1 MKFRIIRLWVAG
13 HLASVSVA
21 FVSVAFVSAALVFA
35 SSVDLQSYFSP
46 KGGTQ
51 EAIVRVILKA
61 EKTIDVAMYSFSSD
75 RILDTFRRL
84 KKERPGVRIRM
95 IFNDADNEVPKEE
108 GDKAPAERA
117 REIERAGIDI
127 RYVTQRNKRIMHE
140 KFMIV
145 DGIILLNGSGNFS
158 NSSDSRY
165 DENMIEHRLFKEG
178 EETLS
183 LFPLFQ
189 EEFDLMWNLSYDF
202 PDGSRFNDERERR
215 RVRKFKDA
223 NVIPYFTSANFDPVY
238 TFPRN
243 RERTVSHAL
252 ERAIESAGSS
262 IYVATGHFRL
272 MLLANAL
279 IRAKKSRPN
288 LDIRVVLDSQEYVAK
303 ERHEEHMRR
312 YRECIREYGVGA
324 QQCELSGGYELS
336 RYLSENGI
344 DVRLKYYSFLW
355 HYPFEP
361 QMHHKYMIVDAR
373 EVWTGSYNWSRN
385 AEFNSFENVVCYRGD
400 ELQPLISSFSKNFN
414 RLWEL
419 NRDQYR
425 ERQRKL
431 REENLIEIHFGG
443 KSGEGAMAL
452 TISEI
457 DRLIEIL
464 EEEIPGFF
472 RKARREDR
480 YWDKKRDRGGE

>member
-1 MKFRIIRLWVAG
+1 MKFRTIRLWAAG
-13 HLASVSVA
+13 RLSFISVA
-21 FVSVAFVSAALVFA
+21 FVWLAFVSTALIFA
-35 SSVDLQSYFSP
+35 SSFDLQSYFSP

-51 EAIVRVILKA
+51 EAIIRAILAA
-61 EKTIDVAMYSFSSD
+61 EKTIDIAMYSFSSD

-95 IFNDADNEVPKEE
+95 IFNDADNEVSKEE
-108 GDKAPAERA
+108 GDKPQAERA
-117 REIERAGIDI
+117 REIERSGIDV
-127 RYVTQRNKRIMHE
+127 RYVTRGNKRIMHE

-145 DGIILLNGSGNFS
+145 DGIVLLNGSGNFS

-178 EETLS
+178 EEALS
-183 LFPLFQ
+183 LFQ

-202 PDGSRFNDERERR
+202 PDGSRFRDEPKKEH
-215 RVRKFKDA
+215 VRKFKDA
-223 NVIPYFTSANFDPVY
+223 NVIPYFTSANFDPAY

-243 RERTVSHAL
+243 GERTVSRAL
-252 ERAIESAGSS
+252 ERAIESARSS

-279 IRAKKSRPN
+279 IRAKKSHPD

-303 ERHEEHMRR
+303 ERHEEHLRR
-312 YRECIREYGVGA
+312 YRQCIREYGV
-324 QQCELSGGYELS
+324 QPCELVGGYELS
-336 RYLSENGI
+336 RYLSQNGI

-361 QMHHKYMIVDAR
+361 QMHHKYMIVDKR

-400 ELQPLISSFSKNFN
+400 ELQPLISRFLENFN

-425 ERQRKL
+425 ERERKL

-457 DRLIEIL
+457 DRLREIL

-480 YWDKKRDRGGE
+480 YWDKKRDQPKEAE